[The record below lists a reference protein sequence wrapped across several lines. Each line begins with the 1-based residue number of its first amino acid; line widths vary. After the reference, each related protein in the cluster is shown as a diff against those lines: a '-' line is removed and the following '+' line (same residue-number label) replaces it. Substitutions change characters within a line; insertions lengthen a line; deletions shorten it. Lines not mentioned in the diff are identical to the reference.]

1 MIASVGV
8 TAAPSPIIRPANASS
23 GTAERSAAFP
33 VIGLEMMI
41 VLFAFVSFSAFS
53 ETVVS
58 SVLVSVFS
66 RTVVSAYVSGAVSR

>member
-1 MIASVGV
+1 M
-8 TAAPSPIIRPANASS
+8 
-23 GTAERSAAFP
+23 
-33 VIGLEMMI
+33 IGLEIMI